1 MKNFFLV
8 TNSIKDPEKIY
19 SSQII
24 SYLEQNEMNCV
35 GSIFSKE
42 TSDSIYRY
50 ADPATVPKETDLIV
64 VIGGDGTF
72 IHTAKDLIDLNIPI
86 VGINFGHLGY
96 LTEIDGG
103 NYEEGLLQIVNG
115 EYLIENR
122 MLIYGEIVRDGK
134 VISSDI
140 ALNDVVLN
148 RSQTMGIIDF
158 EVRVNKQFLNRYSAD
173 GMILSTPTGST
184 GYNLSAG
191 GPIVYPSAEIILAT
205 PICAH
210 TLSSMTIVFSA
221 DSEIEVI
228 VKERSSERNQKKI
241 VSFDGDSEIVL
252 ENEDI
257 IRVRKSEKHTKI
269 LRLSDISFVEQLG
282 KKMR

>member
-1 MKNFFLV
+1 MNNFFIV
-8 TNSIKDPEKIY
+8 TNAVKDPDKVY
-19 SSQII
+19 SNQII
-24 SYLEQNEMNCV
+24 KFLEENQMNCS
-35 GSIFSKE
+35 GCIFSKE
-42 TSDSIYRY
+42 TSDSVYRY
-50 ADPATVPKETDLIV
+50 ADPGQIPDDTDLIM

-72 IHTAKDLIDLNIPI
+72 IHTAKDLIDLDLPI
-86 VGINFGHLGY
+86 IGINFGNLGY
-96 LTEIDGG
+96 LTEIDAG
-103 NYEEGLLQIVNG
+103 NLEQDLLQISAG
-115 EYLIENR
+115 HYHIENR
-122 MLIYGEIVRDGK
+122 MLIYGEIIRDGE

-148 RSQTMGIIDF
+148 RSQTMGIIDY
-158 EVRVNKQFLNRYSAD
+158 EVRVNKKFLNRYSAD
-173 GMILSTPTGST
+173 GIILSTPTGST

-191 GPIVYPSAEIILAT
+191 GPVVYPSAEIILAT

-210 TLSSMTIVFSA
+210 TLNSMTIVFSA

-228 VKERSSERNQKKI
+228 VKERSSERGQRKI
-241 VSFDGDSEIVL
+241 VSFDGQSEIVV

>member
-19 SSQII
+19 TSQII
-24 SYLEQNEMNCV
+24 SYLEQNHMYCT

-42 TSDSIYRY
+42 TSDSLYRY
-50 ADPATVPKETDLIV
+50 ADPAQIPAETDLIV

-103 NYEEGLLQIVNG
+103 NYEAGLLQIVNG

-122 MLIYGEIVRDGK
+122 MLIYGEIIRDGK
-134 VISSDI
+134 VINSDI

-241 VSFDGDSEIVL
+241 VSFDGESEIIL
-252 ENEDI
+252 ENDDI
-257 IRVRKSEKHTKI
+257 IRVTKSEKHTKI